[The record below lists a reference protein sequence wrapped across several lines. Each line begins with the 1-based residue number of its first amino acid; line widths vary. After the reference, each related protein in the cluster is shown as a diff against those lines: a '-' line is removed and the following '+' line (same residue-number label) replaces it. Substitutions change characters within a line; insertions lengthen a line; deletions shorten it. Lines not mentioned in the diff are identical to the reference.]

1 MPDAPAG
8 DTLAGEPV
16 VVETVAHATAAADPV
31 RYEAFARY
39 LKDQGLIQTARPAA
53 DYLVRPQT

>member
-1 MPDAPAG
+1 MDDMNMEITHSEHRAIVFKMNRK
-8 DTLAGEPV
+8 LAASV
-16 VVETVAHATAAADPV
+16 
-31 RYEAFARY
+31 ARY